1 MLFVC
6 GPNGVIVYVYPAVP
20 PDATTVAVPSFKPLH
35 DGWVNDELLN
45 ANIVGCVT
53 TTTDVPVQP
62 FAVVAVTVYCC
73 AVKFEKIPVVFD

>member
-1 MLFVC
+1 M
-6 GPNGVIVYVYPAVP
+6 
-20 PDATTVAVPSFKPLH
+20 AVPSFNPLH
-35 DGWVNDELLN
+35 DGCVNVALLN
-45 ANIVGCVT
+45 VKILGWVT